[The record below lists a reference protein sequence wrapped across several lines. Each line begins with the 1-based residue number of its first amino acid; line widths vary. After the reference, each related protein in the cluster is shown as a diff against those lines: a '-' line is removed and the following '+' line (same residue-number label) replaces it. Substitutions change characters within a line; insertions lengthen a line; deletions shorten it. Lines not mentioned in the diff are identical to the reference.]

1 MTFSGSRR
9 LVGLGFGAIEA
20 GLFVYEAYRAGD
32 YAPPLVIDVRADL
45 VAGLRAEG
53 GHFRV
58 NIART
63 DRVDVVEV
71 GPMIVADS
79 TVASEADLIV
89 EAIAGADELASALPS
104 VAFYRTDEANS
115 PHRLLAEGLRRRT
128 RTEPLIIFC
137 AENHR
142 SAAALLEA
150 AVLEVVP
157 VGERDAVRGR
167 ARFVDTV
174 IGKMSGVI
182 TDKSELRAH
191 GFATITSALPAAFLV
206 EAFDRILVS
215 PVGAGSTRGCRCC
228 ARSTTSRHSR
238 MPSSWATTRPTPW
251 PASWAR
257 CWAWR
262 WWPTCARSRARW
274 TSCVRP
280 SSTESGATL
289 RRRWEGADELFTEHG
304 FEAFADDLLERM
316 VNPHLA
322 DTIERAARDPRRK
335 LGWDDRLVGLVRL
348 GLAEDVPTPRYAMG
362 VAAGLD
368 VLRAS
373 ETDHGYD
380 ADLLRAGWPDGL
392 DPDEVGLVIDAVAE
406 GRERLER
413 WRQRGSRPPAPDR
426 RAGVGLDEG
435 DRDGQQDRPRR

>member
-9 LVGLGFGAIEA
+9 LVGLGFGAIGA

-45 VAGLRAEG
+45 LAGLRAEG

-63 DRVDVVEV
+63 DRVDVVDV
-71 GPMIVADS
+71 GPMNVADS
-79 TVASEADLIV
+79 TVASEADLTV
-89 EAIAGADELASALPS
+89 EAIAGADEFASALPS
-104 VAFYRTDEANS
+104 VAFYRTDDANS

-128 RTEPLIIFC
+128 RTAPLIIFC

-150 AVLEVVP
+150 AVLEAVP
-157 VGERDAVRGR
+157 VGERDSVRGR
-167 ARFVDTV
+167 ARYVDTV

-182 TDKSELRAH
+182 TDEAELRAG

-215 PVGAGSTRGCRCC
+215 RVGAGLHPGMPVLREVDDLAPFEDAKLLGHNATHALAGFLGSLLGLTLVADLREVEG
-228 ARSTTSRHSR
+228 AMGFLRS
-238 MPSSWATTRPTPW
+238 AFIE
-251 PASWAR
+251 
-257 CWAWR
+257 
-262 WWPTCARSRARW
+262 
-274 TSCVRP
+274 
-280 SSTESGATL
+280 ESGATL

-304 FEAFADDLLERM
+304 FEVFADDLLERM

-348 GLAEDVPTPRYAMG
+348 GLAEDVPTPRYGMG

-368 VLRAS
+368 VLRAGGA
-373 ETDHGYD
+373 DHGYD

-392 DPDEVGLVIDAVAE
+392 DPEEVVLVIDAVAE

-413 WRQRGSRPPAPDR
+413 WRQEGFAA
-426 RAGVGLDEG
+426 AGA
-435 DRDGQQDRPRR
+435 